1 MFKLG
6 LEELKNQFD
15 RELMR
20 KDSLESKASYIVGF
34 TSIILPLLFS
44 ILLELLNEKSIISVE
59 LKSYM
64 LGILIIDMVLI
75 FITLI
80 ITIYI
85 LDVTHVNYPL
95 PSSNPNELNK
105 FYFKNVDLES
115 DLKDYYFGCI
125 SNLNIQNNKKANLLS
140 LCFKL
145 ILVSS
150 ILIFIMF
157 LGVLL

>member
-6 LEELKNQFD
+6 FEELKNQFD
-15 RELMR
+15 RELAR

-44 ILLELLNEKSIISVE
+44 ILLELLNDKSLIFVE
-59 LKSYM
+59 VKSYI
-64 LGILIIDMVLI
+64 LGILITNITLI

-85 LDVTHVNYPL
+85 LDITNVNYPL
-95 PSSNPNELNK
+95 PSSNPNELNN
-105 FYFKNVDLES
+105 FYFNNADLGS

-125 SNLNIQNNKKANLLS
+125 SNLNIQNNKKANFLS

-157 LGVLL
+157 MGVLL